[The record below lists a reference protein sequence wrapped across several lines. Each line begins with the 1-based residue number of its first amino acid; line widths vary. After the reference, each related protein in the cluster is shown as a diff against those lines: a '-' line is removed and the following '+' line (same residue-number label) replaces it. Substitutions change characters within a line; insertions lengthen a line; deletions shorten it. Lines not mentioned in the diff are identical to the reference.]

1 MLKIHFL
8 CWNSLIWLDWVKVI
22 TWISKLWR
30 FNSQTPWRMNFVI
43 FDFELITGKY
53 RTSDDLLRMI
63 VQQNTW
69 KQLEK
74 VEKTSWPNGML
85 FWNVYSDVI
94 IVYKQRYKQRRWKK
108 GLQTVSVIRLHE
120 FYLSKIILES
130 WKKVLYLKSPAE
142 MNIEPALHHCSLS
155 HY

>member
-1 MLKIHFL
+1 MANDSLAPSFMVFSLSQLICESKIDGWNAFWELKLF
-8 CWNSLIWLDWVKVI
+8 LIWLDWVKVI

-43 FDFELITGKY
+43 FDFELITGIY

-120 FYLSKIILES
+120 F
-130 WKKVLYLKSPAE
+130 
-142 MNIEPALHHCSLS
+142 
-155 HY
+155 

>member
-1 MLKIHFL
+1 MANDSLAPSFMVFSLSQLICESKIDGWNAFWVLKLF
-8 CWNSLIWLDWVKVI
+8 LIWLDWVKVI

-120 FYLSKIILES
+120 F
-130 WKKVLYLKSPAE
+130 
-142 MNIEPALHHCSLS
+142 
-155 HY
+155 